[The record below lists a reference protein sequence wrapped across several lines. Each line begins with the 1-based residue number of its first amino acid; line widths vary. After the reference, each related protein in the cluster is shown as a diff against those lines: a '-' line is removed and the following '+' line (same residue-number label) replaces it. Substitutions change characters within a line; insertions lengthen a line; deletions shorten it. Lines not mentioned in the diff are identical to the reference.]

1 MKFRDIQLGLGIRT
15 KNREQRKNTFFN
27 KGQTNQ
33 QANHHGMCEC
43 QCSAPEGTGHQSGF
57 IIHLKEDHEGL

>member
-15 KNREQRKNTFFN
+15 KNREQRKNMFFN

-43 QCSAPEGTGHQSGF
+43 QCSAPEGTGTPVRVYHS
-57 IIHLKEDHEGL
+57 LKGRS